1 MTCPECGSPDIRA
14 SRHARKG
21 DILQRIR
28 GKKAFRCRNCQKRFF
43 VSLFSPSRSKQLLPS
58 SRSRRSRSY
67 LSLATRRRLAHWLV
81 VIATFAVALVLFLL
95 FLRYLTA
102 EKIHPRNS
110 VSVRARHA
118 VSLSSAPLSGSQ
130 LAFIRPANSLVRR

>member
-1 MTCPECGSPDIRA
+1 
-14 SRHARKG
+14 
-21 DILQRIR
+21 
-28 GKKAFRCRNCQKRFF
+28 
-43 VSLFSPSRSKQLLPS
+43 
-58 SRSRRSRSY
+58 
-67 LSLATRRRLAHWLV
+67 

-118 VSLSSAPLSGSQ
+118 VSLSSAPFSGSQ
-130 LAFIRPANSLVRR
+130 LAFIRPANSLVRC

>member
-1 MTCPECGSPDIRA
+1 
-14 SRHARKG
+14 
-21 DILQRIR
+21 
-28 GKKAFRCRNCQKRFF
+28 
-43 VSLFSPSRSKQLLPS
+43 LLPS

-67 LSLATRRRLAHWLV
+67 LSIATRRRLAHWLV